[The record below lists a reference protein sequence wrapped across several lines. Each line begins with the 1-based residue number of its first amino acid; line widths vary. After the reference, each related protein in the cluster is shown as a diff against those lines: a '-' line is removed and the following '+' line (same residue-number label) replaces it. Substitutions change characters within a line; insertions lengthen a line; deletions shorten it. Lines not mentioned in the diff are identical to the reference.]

1 MGNKQNGNLS
11 SHFKNTNE
19 NKYLPFFALPVSKDT
34 EDNDNSELEEFWDM
48 AVGLDH
54 GQSFRKAN
62 GQ

>member
-34 EDNDNSELEEFWDM
+34 EDNDNSELEEF
-48 AVGLDH
+48 
-54 GQSFRKAN
+54 
-62 GQ
+62 